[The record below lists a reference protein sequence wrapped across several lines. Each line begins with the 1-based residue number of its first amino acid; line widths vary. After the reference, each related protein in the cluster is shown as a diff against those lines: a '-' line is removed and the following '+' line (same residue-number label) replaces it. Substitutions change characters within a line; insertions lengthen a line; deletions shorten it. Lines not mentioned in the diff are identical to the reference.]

1 MLHTSGMYPAI
12 LSCTRLCTV
21 LAYHPEYNDRAIV
34 FNLDQDPSLLLEL
47 DIDELK
53 KLMFTKQA
61 ELPEGVERLQIK
73 DLIFN
78 KSPMF
83 IPNVYKLEPKIVE
96 QLQIDMNACLQRL
109 EFIKNN
115 QNQIAKVA
123 QDLYRNDQERAPTP
137 DVDQSLYDG
146 FMDNADRRISEQIQT
161 LNVEGLKN
169 FHPQFKDTKLSQ
181 LLMHFKARNYP
192 KSLTQDEQE
201 DWFEVVQS
209 RMQAGEN
216 GYLSIDEYSKRVNAM
231 RQTHPDKQN
240 LWQQLEKYAESFF

>member
-1 MLHTSGMYPAI
+1 MYPAI

-83 IPNVYKLEPKIVE
+83 IPNE
-96 QLQIDMNACLQRL
+96 
-109 EFIKNN
+109 
-115 QNQIAKVA
+115 
-123 QDLYRNDQERAPTP
+123 
-137 DVDQSLYDG
+137 
-146 FMDNADRRISEQIQT
+146 
-161 LNVEGLKN
+161 
-169 FHPQFKDTKLSQ
+169 
-181 LLMHFKARNYP
+181 
-192 KSLTQDEQE
+192 
-201 DWFEVVQS
+201 
-209 RMQAGEN
+209 
-216 GYLSIDEYSKRVNAM
+216 
-231 RQTHPDKQN
+231 
-240 LWQQLEKYAESFF
+240 